1 MGSQASRLGAANV
14 RIEPAPLETGV
25 CQALKRAGLME
36 VRWQTSPCR
45 HVEAVGV
52 SSDDDRLRDRPK
64 GNVKMVLGPLKSFA
78 SKLIG
83 KFRKQS
89 AKPHEKSMF
98 VPVEASPEEIAI
110 LDRCR
115 PFTMTSNERIWA
127 SMSAASYVAKNHVA
141 GAIVECGVWRGGSSM
156 AMLEIL
162 IMLGVNDRHF
172 FLYDTF
178 EGMSQSTQ
186 FDQDRSG
193 RLAEVLLSKA
203 PQTSVLWAIASIE
216 EVRENL
222 AKTGYPTQLLHFIEG
237 DMTATLEVQAN
248 LPNEIAVLRLD
259 TDWYESTKKEL
270 DVLFPRIVSGG
281 VCIIDDYGH
290 WSGAKKAVDE
300 YLSHQKLSPLL
311 FATDYTGRCFIK
323 A

>member
-1 MGSQASRLGAANV
+1 VGSQASRLGAASV
-14 RIEPAPLETGV
+14 GIEPAPSETGL
-25 CQALKRAGLME
+25 CRALKDAGFME
-36 VRWQTSPCR
+36 VRWHASWRR
-45 HVEAVGV
+45 HLEAVGV
-52 SSDDDRLRDRPK
+52 SSGDNRLRARPK
-64 GNVKMVLGPLKSFA
+64 ENVKMVLGPLKSFA
-78 SKLIG
+78 SILIG

-89 AKPHEKSMF
+89 AKPREKSMF
-98 VPVEASPEEIAI
+98 FPVEASPEEIAI

-162 IMLGVNDRHF
+162 MMLGVNDRNF

-178 EGMSQSTQ
+178 EGMTQPTQ

-193 RLAEVLLSKA
+193 QLAEVLLSKA
-203 PQTSVLWAIASIE
+203 PKTSNLWAMASIE
-216 EVRENL
+216 DVQENL
-222 AKTGYPTQLLHFIEG
+222 AKTGYPSQLLHFIEG
-237 DMTATLEVQAN
+237 DVTATLEVQEN

-259 TDWYESTKKEL
+259 TDWYESTKREL
-270 DVLFPRIVSGG
+270 DVLFPRLVPGG

-311 FATDYTGRCFIK
+311 FATDYTGRSFIK